1 MKKKLFIIS
10 AFTLLFTAVRAQDDV
25 YPAPPQSKKTAILN
39 ATVHVGNGTVIENG
53 AVVFDKGKIVYAG
66 ASAGAPSAETAI
78 DAKGK
83 HVYPGLI
90 LPASSLGLQEI
101 TGVKGSTDM
110 SEIGEL
116 NPSVRSIAAYKS
128 ESIITNTLRAN
139 GILLAHV
146 MPKGQLL
153 AGLSTVVQLDAW
165 SWEEAAYQTDMGMHL
180 YMPNLLARGGR
191 FAMFGPGGPGGPGAG
206 PATDPVKNALDRLE
220 TVKRFFREAKAY
232 HQKGADKAVNLKL
245 EATKGLFE
253 KKQKLF
259 VHCSQV
265 KQMLIAID
273 FAKEFGF
280 DVVLVGASESWQIA
294 DLLKQNNISVILSQ
308 PHNLPTLDDD
318 DVDQPYKSAAAL
330 QKAGVLFCMNDEDA
344 HNRGRNLP
352 FNAGTAAAY
361 GLGKEEA
368 LKSITLNAAKILGV
382 DSKTGTL
389 EVGKDANIVISEG
402 DILDMKTSIIT
413 NAFIQ
418 GRNISLASKHTQ
430 LFERYK
436 HKYGIK

>member
-66 ASAGAPSAETAI
+66 ATAGAPSAETTV

-90 LPASSLGLQEI
+90 LPASNLGLQEI
-101 TGVKGSTDM
+101 TGVKGNTDM
-110 SEIGEL
+110 NEIGEL
-116 NPSVRSIAAYKS
+116 NASVRAIAAYES
-128 ESIITNTLRAN
+128 ESIIINTVKAN

-146 MPKGQLL
+146 MPGGQLL
-153 AGLSTVVQLDAW
+153 AGQSTVVQLDSW
-165 SWEEAAYQTDMGMHL
+165 SWEEAAYKMDMGIHL

-191 FAMFGPGGPGGPGAG
+191 FAFAGMMPGGPGGAG
-206 PATDPVKNALDRLE
+206 PASDPVKNALDRLE
-220 TVKRFFREAKAY
+220 TVKTFFREAKAY
-232 HQKGADKAVNLKL
+232 HQKGADKVVNLKF
-245 EATKGLFE
+245 EGAKGLFE

-259 VHCSQV
+259 IHCNQV

-280 DVVLVGASESWQIA
+280 DVVVVGGSESWQIA
-294 DLLKQNNISVILSQ
+294 DLLKANNISVILSKQ
-308 PHNLPTLDDD
+308 HSLPILDDD
-318 DVDQPYKSAAAL
+318 DVDQPYKAATAL
-330 QKAGVLFCMNDEDA
+330 QKAGVLYCLNDEDA

-368 LKSITLNAAKILGV
+368 LRAITLNAAKILGI
-382 DSKTGTL
+382 DDKTGSL
-389 EVGKDANIVISEG
+389 EVGKDANIVISAG

-418 GRNISLASKHTQ
+418 GRNVSLDSKHTQ